1 MSRLQEWCV
10 KLFYSQVGRD
20 KLSVSKLKKG
30 TLVYSQAKEQGPP
43 GKPLNM
49 IIITKAMKI
58 KVKETVSK
66 MESELASSLQQRYS
80 M

>member
-1 MSRLQEWCV
+1 M
-10 KLFYSQVGRD
+10 GRD

-30 TLVYSQAKEQGPP
+30 TLVYSQAKGQGPP

-49 IIITKAMKI
+49 IIITKAMKK

-66 MESELASSLQQRYS
+66 MESELASSLRQRYS